1 MHCIVNV
8 CSLFSGAHCGS
19 KRHTSPSHRLV
30 LWAALLGSSALDS
43 VKVGWPYRERGF
55 NDVTLPLLFS
65 ISVLVIACP
74 CALGLATPTAV
85 MVGTGVAARLGVLIK
100 GGEPLESASKITT
113 IVFDKTGTLTE
124 GKPTVED
131 FVLLSDDLGRAAESS
146 EDVLEK
152 EKEASDK
159 DAACCPSGSGED
171 AKAASDS
178 RIQLSRDVILFLAAC
193 AENGSEHPL
202 ARAVMAKAAKRGIGD
217 GLARPLVPAE
227 DFEAETG
234 TGVKCTVGGRAVH
247 IGNRRGLAANNIRVR
262 EGTFDAMR
270 YLENQGQT
278 AVAVSIDGR
287 TEALFGIIDKAKD
300 DATLTINIL
309 QHALGIKT
317 FMLTGDN
324 VRTARVVAADIGIPS
339 ANVIADVLP
348 EGKVDCIKRLQ
359 QEEGE
364 CVAMIGDGINDSPA
378 LAQADV
384 GIAIGAGTDV
394 AVETASIVLVNS
406 KLIDVVLAIDLAR
419 TIYNRIRWNFVWALG
434 YNSLAIPIA
443 AGILYPAIYFALPPY
458 MAALA
463 MALSSV
469 SVLVSSLLLNRYKAP
484 QFEKK
489 YGRALRRG
497 ELGLEEVSMTDRR
510 RFVTVVVQC
519 EAMLRKLPCACS
531 PVDCACFPCAEHGN
545 LSSPDEDSEEATV
558 ADCCSAFGL
567 PCNCNP
573 SECQCIEKGR
583 SCFITQ
589 DQDSD

>member
-1 MHCIVNV
+1 
-8 CSLFSGAHCGS
+8 
-19 KRHTSPSHRLV
+19 
-30 LWAALLGSSALDS
+30 
-43 VKVGWPYRERGF
+43 
-55 NDVTLPLLFS
+55 
-65 ISVLVIACP
+65 
-74 CALGLATPTAV
+74 
-85 MVGTGVAARLGVLIK
+85 
-100 GGEPLESASKITT
+100 
-113 IVFDKTGTLTE
+113 
-124 GKPTVED
+124 
-131 FVLLSDDLGRAAESS
+131 
-146 EDVLEK
+146 
-152 EKEASDK
+152 
-159 DAACCPSGSGED
+159 
-171 AKAASDS
+171 
-178 RIQLSRDVILFLAAC
+178 
-193 AENGSEHPL
+193 
-202 ARAVMAKAAKRGIGD
+202 
-217 GLARPLVPAE
+217 
-227 DFEAETG
+227 
-234 TGVKCTVGGRAVH
+234 
-247 IGNRRGLAANNIRVR
+247 
-262 EGTFDAMR
+262 
-270 YLENQGQT
+270 
-278 AVAVSIDGR
+278 
-287 TEALFGIIDKAKD
+287 
-300 DATLTINIL
+300 
-309 QHALGIKT
+309 
-317 FMLTGDN
+317 MLTGDN

-497 ELGLEEVSMTDRR
+497 ELGLEEVNMTHRR